1 MATTKQLAG
10 FVRKQAGGTIFSV
23 KFIKRTT
30 GETRDMVCRFGT
42 VNKVKGDAGSGPA
55 YDALDKGLLPV
66 WDMQAEGFRSIP
78 LENIIAIKIKGQV
91 YNGPMAPL
99 T

>member
-1 MATTKQLAG
+1 MATVKQLAS

-30 GETRDMVCRFGT
+30 GEVRDMLCRFGT
-42 VNKVKGDAGSGPA
+42 VNKVKGETGNGPA
-55 YDALDKGLLPV
+55 YNALDKGLLPV

-78 LENIIAIKIKGQV
+78 LGNIITIKIKGQV
-91 YNGPMAPL
+91 YNGPMAPNE
-99 T
+99 